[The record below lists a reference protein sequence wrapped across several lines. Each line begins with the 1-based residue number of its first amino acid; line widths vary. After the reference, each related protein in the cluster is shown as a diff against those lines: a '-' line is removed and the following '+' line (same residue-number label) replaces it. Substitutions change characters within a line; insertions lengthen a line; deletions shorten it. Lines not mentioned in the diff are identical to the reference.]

1 MVVSSYNN
9 SSMLEFLLYA
19 RIITF
24 HDNQNRE
31 KRATELQKK
40 TLTEFITCS
49 AVLPACCFCDVTAIH
64 QNDEPDMEDERIKS
78 PFGSSFRTF
87 DGTDYSNIAT
97 IDVKKNIF
105 DMCTDMS
112 DLYIAVVEV
121 SRRRHRRRRVRLAAH
136 L

>member
-1 MVVSSYNN
+1 MI
-9 SSMLEFLLYA
+9 A
-19 RIITF
+19 RAVFVTS
-24 HDNQNRE
+24 
-31 KRATELQKK
+31 RA
-40 TLTEFITCS
+40 
-49 AVLPACCFCDVTAIH
+49 AIH

-121 SRRRHRRRRVRLAAH
+121 SRRRRRVRLAAH
-136 L
+136 LCVISR